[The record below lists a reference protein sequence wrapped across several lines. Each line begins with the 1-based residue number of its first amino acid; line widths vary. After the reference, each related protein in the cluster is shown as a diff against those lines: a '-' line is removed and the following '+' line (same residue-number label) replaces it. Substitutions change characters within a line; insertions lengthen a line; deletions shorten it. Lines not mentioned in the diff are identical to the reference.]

1 MMSSMIEVPEYGWR
15 GDVKKVQFGG
25 SKAHA
30 QQDETIIRLTFEYAR
45 LLGSDFTEAMRRAL
59 YLTLPVVIHQER
71 KSREDLANYFGGT
84 TQAVAQVV
92 PPPPQL
98 PPMPIHEG
106 PGSLTEVEPSKPR
119 SSKSGA
125 DLI

>member
-1 MMSSMIEVPEYGWR
+1 MMSSMIEVPEHGWR

-71 KSREDLANYFGGT
+71 KNREDLANYFGGG
-84 TQAVAQVV
+84 TQPVAQVV
-92 PPPPQL
+92 PPPSQIPLTSVHEEPAFPQ
-98 PPMPIHEG
+98 EA
-106 PGSLTEVEPSKPR
+106 EPSKPR
-119 SSKSGA
+119 PSRSGA